1 MRFGVALAVCVGVAL
16 AAGDAVAC
24 SCDAGVSE
32 AWPENNQAGIA
43 VNALI
48 LTSEVNEDDFH
59 LREVETGLD
68 VDGRFERLPD
78 RWTAFRPTSP
88 LRPWTQYRVEGLTD
102 ARGEPRELAF
112 TTADATDETPPAFD
126 GLAEVQGW
134 ESGVDARECWGSCAA
149 RARIAAVDLT
159 WSLPPEAV
167 YVLVEGRAGADA
179 AWRTLA
185 WTRQQADT
193 LRLHSGSCGAGQ
205 LPDDF
210 MAGSEYCLRAIA
222 VDGAGNSAG
231 LDVERCVQ
239 VPACEALS
247 DLCVEQCA
255 VVGPPV
261 PIPDA
266 AVPGAGDEPRDVG
279 RVPPDPPDAT
289 PLDLDAGALPSDDGE
304 SRAASPERGGCATTP
319 SPPVA
324 LAVGLLVFVLRRRR
338 P

>member
-1 MRFGVALAVCVGVAL
+1 LPRTNCLGAPL
-16 AAGDAVAC
+16 
-24 SCDAGVSE
+24 
-32 AWPENNQAGIA
+32 IA
-43 VNALI
+43 SHRTICLALI
-48 LTSEVNEDDFH
+48 AS
-59 LREVETGLD
+59 
-68 VDGRFERLPD
+68 ERL
-78 RWTAFRPTSP
+78 RSP
-88 LRPWTQYRVEGLTD
+88 LIAGATKLIQYAHWERDRFKTD
-102 ARGEPRELAF
+102 ARPPPPLHLDLSDNCIIEPQGLLDELKGKRIKLSTSAED
-112 TTADATDETPPAFD
+112 ADATVILPNFTEQRSAPPPPPDNGGKGKRPA
-126 GLAEVQGW
+126 GGG
-134 ESGVDARECWGSCAA
+134 GVGGGGGGGGG
-149 RARIAAVDLT
+149 
-159 WSLPPEAV
+159 
-167 YVLVEGRAGADA
+167 GRGGGGGGG
-179 AWRTLA
+179 RY
-185 WTRQQADT
+185 
-193 LRLHSGSCGAGQ
+193 GGG
-205 LPDDF
+205 
-210 MAGSEYCLRAIA
+210 G
-222 VDGAGNSAG
+222 GNSAG